1 MAFGPDDRMGEG
13 GGGGGGGEG
22 RPLMA
27 IDFVMLVRINCS
39 VQVVTD
45 VFGV

>member
-1 MAFGPDDRMGEG
+1 MG
-13 GGGGGGGEG
+13 GGRGRGGE